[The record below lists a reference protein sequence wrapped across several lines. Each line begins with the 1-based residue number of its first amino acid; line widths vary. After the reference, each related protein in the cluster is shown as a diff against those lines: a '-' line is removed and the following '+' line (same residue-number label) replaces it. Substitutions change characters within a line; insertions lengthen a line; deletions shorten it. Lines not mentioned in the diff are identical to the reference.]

1 MNTTITLGDAGLIII
16 GIGLVILIF
25 YCIQL
30 VKNLIP
36 AVKTANRIM
45 EEAQILI
52 KTASAGAEEAQK
64 IVGELSEATSLLSQ
78 AIKGNQSII
87 KAATALVNSVISLN
101 NLIKK

>member
-1 MNTTITLGDAGLIII
+1 MIKMV
-16 GIGLVILIF
+16 LVG
-25 YCIQL
+25 
-30 VKNLIP
+30 V
-36 AVKTANRIM
+36 
-45 EEAQILI
+45 
-52 KTASAGAEEAQK
+52 EEAQK

>member
-36 AVKTANRIM
+36 AVKIVNRIM
-45 EEAQILI
+45 EE
-52 KTASAGAEEAQK
+52 
-64 IVGELSEATSLLSQ
+64 V
-78 AIKGNQSII
+78 
-87 KAATALVNSVISLN
+87 
-101 NLIKK
+101 